1 MKNGEELAKKL
12 WTFIGDCPGG
22 QEEILRCMWAGPPSD
37 LVEIRSLCDK
47 ILFVGQN
54 VKMYHYIQLC

>member
-1 MKNGEELAKKL
+1 
-12 WTFIGDCPGG
+12 
-22 QEEILRCMWAGPPSD
+22 MWAGPLSD

-54 VKMYHYIQLC
+54 VKMYLYIQLC

>member
-1 MKNGEELAKKL
+1 MEKRELKSCGHLLEIVLEDKKRYC
-12 WTFIGDCPGG
+12 GV
-22 QEEILRCMWAGPPSD
+22 CMWAGPPSD